1 MIKSKK
7 EYLSFTD
14 SATKKIK
21 YLIKEKKNNNLKLR
35 IYISGGGCSGFQY
48 QFIFDE
54 KVNKNDIVIN
64 QSNVLLVIDP
74 ISLQYLYGGKIDYLE
89 NLEGSKFIVSN
100 PNAKNTCGCGSSF
113 NV

>member
-1 MIKSKK
+1 MEIKSNN
-7 EYLSFTD
+7 YLNFTD
-14 SATKKIK
+14 KAAQKIK
-21 YLIKEKKNNNLKLR
+21 DLIKIQKNNNLKLR
-35 IYISGGGCSGFQY
+35 IYINGGGCSGFQY

-54 KVNKNDIVIN
+54 KINKDDIIISKSGVALI
-64 QSNVLLVIDP
+64 VDP

-113 NV
+113 SI